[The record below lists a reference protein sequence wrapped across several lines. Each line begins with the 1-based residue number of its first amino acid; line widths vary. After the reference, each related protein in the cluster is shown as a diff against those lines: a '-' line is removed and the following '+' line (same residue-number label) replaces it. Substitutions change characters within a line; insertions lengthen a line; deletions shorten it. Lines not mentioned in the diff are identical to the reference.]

1 MSFLNTVNLSSNY
14 PHTADIN
21 LVKKFR
27 VNGTDTIT
35 FNLQEIENN
44 SGNNL
49 TINKILFNYGDGT
62 SEYIDSTVN
71 LVTSIFEP
79 LSSVSHTYYSTI
91 SSLDNVLS
99 GSATFFYMN
108 GFKTTITLVAFY
120 NYNNVIETQPNIV
133 SSSSFTKDLS
143 SFNIIAVTDKMGNLD
158 NKIIR
163 NKTFTLN

>member
-79 LSSVSHTYYSTI
+79 LSSVSHTYYSTN
-91 SSLDNVLS
+91 LHL
-99 GSATFFYMN
+99 Y
-108 GFKTTITLVAFY
+108 Y
-120 NYNNVIETQPNIV
+120 NI
-133 SSSSFTKDLS
+133 
-143 SFNIIAVTDKMGNLD
+143 
-158 NKIIR
+158 
-163 NKTFTLN
+163 